1 MRTRS
6 MAAEFVF
13 SVPDLKRELLCLVI
27 IDAAGTN
34 SHAKREATTKRGSTP
49 GKWRRVDAE
58 RGFRSAGDVKTRG
71 PGCGRKRCY
80 AASRHS

>member
-1 MRTRS
+1 LRRRASQNVVEVTLV
-6 MAAEFVF
+6 AF
-13 SVPDLKRELLCLVI
+13 LCLVI
-27 IDAAGTN
+27 IDRAGTN

-49 GKWRRVDAE
+49 ERWRRVDAE

-71 PGCGRKRCY
+71 PGCGRKLCY